1 MAKIKVWDGTHDGR
15 RDLSS
20 VKNPDH
26 RDYLTLVAQ
35 IQQMQLAMNTALG
48 NLALIPNVEKL
59 FADIEARVT
68 AFNQTLSSLTTPE
81 DTLVRLQELEKLIA
95 AKDSRVETALLRR
108 DLETLSL
115 DADKSRVQM
124 LELQNAFNNEVVAF
138 QQKVWNNLKAVE
150 KAFKDQL
157 TVIEKKLES
166 VSIQTRIQTLLEEL
180 KKI

>member
-1 MAKIKVWDGTHDGR
+1 MAKLKIWDGTHDGR

-20 VKNPDH
+20 VRNPDH
-26 RDYLTLVAQ
+26 KDYLVIMAQ
-35 IQQMQLAMNTALG
+35 IQQLQMALNTGLG

-59 FADIEARVT
+59 FADIEERAN
-68 AFNQTLSSLTTPE
+68 AFKKSIEALATP
-81 DTLVRLQELEKLIA
+81 DDVQNRLKEIEKSIA
-95 AKDSRVETALLRR
+95 AQDVRAETAMLRR

-157 TVIEKKLES
+157 AVIEKKLES
-166 VSIQTRIQTLLEEL
+166 VSIQTRIQSLLEEL